1 MDEDLMKALR
11 KKAKGYKA
19 KEIVDEF
26 VIDEGSEPVL
36 SRRKIT
42 YKDVPPDI
50 GAVKTIAE
58 ILNDTGYKEL
68 TAEEL
73 KKEKQRLLEEL
84 KANNQGG

>member
-11 KKAKGYKA
+11 KKARGYKT
-19 KEIVDEF
+19 KEVVDEF
-26 VIDEGSEPVL
+26 VIDESSTPVL

-58 ILNDTGYKEL
+58 ILSGAGYKEL
-68 TAEEL
+68 TTEEL

-84 KANNQGG
+84 RQFP

>member
-19 KEIVDEF
+19 KEVVDEF
-26 VIDEGSEPVL
+26 VVDEGSTPVL

-58 ILNDTGYKEL
+58 ILSDTGYKEL

-73 KKEKQRLLEEL
+73 KREKQRLLEEL
-84 KANNQGG
+84 KTNEE